1 MPRVPLKAAWKNVH
15 EKLAWQKNKIN
26 KYART
31 NHLDKYF
38 SAEIEDDQLI
48 FVNTSLGNLRRL
60 ALKITNIN
68 ID

>member
-1 MPRVPLKAAWKNVH
+1 MA
-15 EKLAWQKNKIN
+15 KNKIN